1 MSFSVRCGWGLGFIL
16 HLEASRYDSLPRH
29 RVFSGGGFQRGLQE
43 IGLCTG
49 FGFET
54 LFVAGGSGILHAGA
68 FRGVLAI

>member
-1 MSFSVRCGWGLGFIL
+1 MVGAWGSSYILKLLAMIACHGIVSF
-16 HLEASRYDSLPRH
+16 
-29 RVFSGGGFQRGLQE
+29 RVGGFQRGLQE

-68 FRGVLAI
+68 FRGVLAT